1 MPSTLEEII
10 FSSLNY
16 KMMKSEIEIISQIDA
31 YLKGELSASERAA
44 FEQKR
49 IDDPAFDLKVVEHT
63 NIVSQLSQYSE
74 RVKLKSDMN
83 SIHETLDVYAIKKE
97 VAPDAPMYIRLWKK
111 YKVNVS
117 IAASVAFIAVAAT
130 LLSTGYFSK
139 SISTNVSLLRRE
151 INSIKKSQN
160 DIIKNINDK
169 PVKGPV
175 NPGEFGGTGF
185 ALSSNGYVVT
195 NYHVVKGADSLY
207 IQNHEGEAFK
217 AKLIYIDPAYDL
229 AVLQVIDPEF
239 KDLGVLPY
247 TFKKSASDVGED
259 VFTIGFPRDDQVYGK
274 GYVSSK
280 NGFAGDT
287 VAYQVSIPVN
297 PGNSGG
303 PLLDNRGNVIGI
315 INGKQTQV
323 DGAAFAIKST
333 YILKSIDAIPQDSL
347 DDKLILSKKNSLSGL
362 SRKDQ
367 FKKLE
372 PFIYMV
378 KVY

>member
-16 KMMKSEIEIISQIDA
+16 KMMKIEIEIISQIDA
-31 YLKGELSASERAA
+31 YLKGELPASERAA

-49 IDDPAFDLKVVEHT
+49 LSDPDFDLKVVDHT
-63 NIVSQLSQYSE
+63 NFVSQLSQYSD
-74 RVKLKSDMN
+74 RLKLKSDMN
-83 SIHETLDVYAIKKE
+83 SIHETLDIYAIKKE
-97 VAPDAPMYIRLWKK
+97 VAPDDPIYIRLWKK
-111 YKVNVS
+111 YKINIS

-169 PVKGPV
+169 PAKGPT

-207 IQNHEGEAFK
+207 IQNHEGESFK

-229 AVLQVIDPEF
+229 AVLQVTDPEF
-239 KDLGVLPY
+239 ENLGTLPY

-315 INGKQTQV
+315 INGKQAHV

-347 DDKLILSKKNSLSGL
+347 DEKLVLSKKNSLSGL